1 MSQFARRAAV
11 HGVSR
16 LAHPQIPV
24 HCPICVG
31 RRRPVMDG
39 RSTIVRTARRRPVT
53 ICRLRATMP
62 GLSIGGAQRAVEDTL
77 RTRLAEQL
85 KRLEVC
91 GSPTAQAGGQV
102 EPESAHAE
110 QRVRTHRGREAVVTP
125 VPLPQYWP
133 ISYDPASAAR
143 LSSETRQR
151 CRCLGSR
158 P

>member
-1 MSQFARRAAV
+1 M
-11 HGVSR
+11 
-16 LAHPQIPV
+16 
-24 HCPICVG
+24 
-31 RRRPVMDG
+31 
-39 RSTIVRTARRRPVT
+39 T

-143 LSSETRQR
+143 IKFRNASALSLSWVQAVENRNPPNFSLTSWI
-151 CRCLGSR
+151 L
-158 P
+158 